1 MSNLLTKNSN
11 ALRLLMT
18 EDLYILPENERL
30 SPIKAAQLPAITN
43 QLPGDVLVQE
53 IPEIPVQ
60 EAKEAL
66 PEKSAEAQKIKEF
79 AYLGENN
86 KYFMILIDEPKQ
98 KDISSIDKE
107 TLLKIMSAKG
117 MELRDLAVLNL
128 NQYPGVTYTDLQE
141 FFSFNK
147 ITLFGIDPQ
156 KIALSAQSSNQIV
169 KLESAKILCTYSIDE
184 MIRDTNK
191 KREFWNVMKDF

>member
-30 SPIKAAQLPAITN
+30 SPTKAVQSPVITN
-43 QLPGDVLVQE
+43 QIPGDILVQE
-53 IPEIPVQ
+53 IPETPVQ

-66 PEKSAEAQKIKEF
+66 PEKSAEDQKIKEF

-107 TLLKIMSAKG
+107 TLLKIMTAKG